1 MSETVSEPSK
11 RGADPAVPTEE
22 FVQLFTR
29 TQRPLYLYILS
40 MVSSPSDADE
50 ILQETNVVIWSKFQ
64 NFKLGTNFKAWAR
77 EIARLEIMKHR
88 DRRRRDKLQFSDE
101 FVQQVAQA
109 REDEL
114 RSDVEERRRRALA
127 RCLDKL
133 RPQDRELIQL
143 RYRPGESGK
152 ELAAMLG
159 RPANSVYQSL
169 GRIRRAL
176 LECIKRE
183 LTSEVGS

>member
-1 MSETVSEPSK
+1 M
-11 RGADPAVPTEE
+11 
-22 FVQLFTR
+22 QLFTR
-29 TQRPLYLYILS
+29 TQRTLYLYILS
-40 MVSSPSDADE
+40 MVGSPTDADE

-64 NFKLGTNFKAWAR
+64 NFQLGTNFKAWAR

-88 DRRRRDKLQFSDE
+88 DRQRRDKHQFSDE

-109 REDEL
+109 REDDIK
-114 RSDVEERRRRALA
+114 SDLEERKRRALA
-127 RCLDKL
+127 TCLDKL

-143 RYRPGESGK
+143 RYRPGETGK
-152 ELAAMLG
+152 DLAEILG

-183 LTSEVGS
+183 LASEIRS